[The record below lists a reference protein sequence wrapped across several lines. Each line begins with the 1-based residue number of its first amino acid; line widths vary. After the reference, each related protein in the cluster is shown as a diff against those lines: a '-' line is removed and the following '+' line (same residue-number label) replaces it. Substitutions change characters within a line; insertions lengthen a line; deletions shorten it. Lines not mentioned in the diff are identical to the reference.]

1 MRAASNTASLSMKF
15 AHHIVRIL
23 GIVAGLAIAPCA
35 LAQTDSAR
43 EARWRAEVEPNIV
56 VGDAQTLKTSAGR
69 EFFAIFTEGKQKDI
83 AFVLVHGVGVNPDFG
98 FIGRLRV
105 LLSDAG
111 YATLSIQMPVL
122 AAEGATPEAYATTF
136 PDATTRIAAAHTWLR
151 ERGYAKIVLASHS
164 MGAWMANVY
173 FQNTPNS
180 PYAAWIAMG
189 VTGRIMSIGS
199 NSLPILDLYG
209 ENDLPP
215 NLSRAWMRRMY
226 LWFARNSKQVMIE
239 KADHHYAGV
248 EKNAANAIVD
258 FARAIGV
265 SR

>member
-1 MRAASNTASLSMKF
+1 MMQITLASLRSAIRALSCIAMF
-15 AHHIVRIL
+15 AC
-23 GIVAGLAIAPCA
+23 ATCA

-43 EARWRAEVEPNIV
+43 EARWRAEIEPSIV
-56 VGDAQTLKTSAGR
+56 VGDAQTLKTSEGR
-69 EFFAIFTEGKQKDI
+69 EFFAIFTEGKRKDV

-105 LLSDAG
+105 LLADEG

-122 AAEGATPEAYATTF
+122 VAENATPEAYVTTF
-136 PDATTRIAAAHTWLR
+136 PDATARIASAHTWLR

-180 PYAAWIAMG
+180 PYAAWIMMG
-189 VTGRIMSIGS
+189 VTGRILPIGS
-199 NSLPILDLYG
+199 NRLPLLDLYG
-209 ENDLPP
+209 ENDLPA
-215 NLSRAWMRRMY
+215 NTSKAWLRRLH
-226 LWFARNSKQVMIE
+226 LWFLPKSEQTMIA

-248 EKNAANAIVD
+248 EKEV
-258 FARAIGV
+258 ARVIIEFV
-265 SR
+265 RTRMPDLR